1 MSSKS
6 KCSGGQKYTNLP
18 NISTFSFQKT
28 RHSEAESWFSKAN
41 RMAPEDPS
49 VHLHYGLFLM
59 DSERNLEAAREFAKA
74 SKLNPEDYES
84 VFNAGVAYRQAGK
97 NTEAEMFYRK
107 AVQLRPQVKM
117 MKYLFSEFS

>member
-1 MSSKS
+1 
-6 KCSGGQKYTNLP
+6 
-18 NISTFSFQKT
+18 
-28 RHSEAESWFSKAN
+28 
-41 RMAPEDPS
+41 MAPDDPS

-97 NTEAEMFYRK
+97 NTEAETFYRK
-107 AVQLRPQVKM
+107 AVKLRPKVHLQFYINVCNQLQFWKIGNDKKKM
-117 MKYLFSEFS
+117 I